1 MDDRTRAPQLTKFVT
16 YLGNLPDN
24 IKNLSTV
31 VYFLDGENN
40 FLAKRYAAAARSYET
55 YLSYAPQNDPNRA
68 DALYFLGK
76 SYMNVKNTD
85 LGAKYL
91 NELIQKYPS
100 SQYTNLA
107 KSELEDIK
115 WKSMKK

>member
-1 MDDRTRAPQLTKFVT
+1 VT

-24 IKNLSTV
+24 IKKSV
-31 VYFLDGENN
+31 YRVYFLDGENN
-40 FLAKRYAAAARSYET
+40 FLAKDT
-55 YLSYAPQNDPNRA
+55 LLLPDPMKHIFPMPHRTIRTEQMP
-68 DALYFLGK
+68 YIFLGK

-115 WKSMKK
+115 WKSMKNSPDRRA